1 MSINDL
7 EVTGPD
13 TGPDNQVNTRTEVNT
28 KQNVSEETTSNPTN
42 QSISFNSGDIKK
54 TSFEGLFTNIKGE
67 DARKKAEE
75 RQQEAHD
82 KELDRRRKEFQN
94 QLKQQEKHSK
104 AEIKRRENAEI
115 KAHKKAERD
124 AKRKARSEKI
134 RQNIVF
140 RFFFAK
146 WHKFV
151 TLAVVLA
158 VAIGVPLTFIH
169 VINPSIE
176 KSNTEKQI
184 QAEDDSRNYATE
196 VRERALELWHDNE
209 AYEDANKI
217 FEDEMASHEGL
228 TKFYIGVYYADFLT
242 NYSYEYEKAIEVLD
256 SIADLKGDEESLN
269 VDYYMTYYNIYAALG
284 DTEKMDEYLDIVVK
298 YRPELMEGPIEGA
311 YDEE

>member
-1 MSINDL
+1 MSSLRNEDQKSNTSDVDNKADL
-7 EVTGPD
+7 IFESSEIKNAD
-13 TGPDNQVNTRTEVNT
+13 HSDLFVNV
-28 KQNVSEETTSNPTN
+28 QGEE
-42 QSISFNSGDIKK
+42 
-54 TSFEGLFTNIKGE
+54 
-67 DARKKAEE
+67 ARIRAEQRE
-75 RQQEAHD
+75 QAAHD

-94 QLKQQEKHSK
+94 RLKQQEKHSE

-115 KAHKKAERD
+115 KAHKKAERN
-124 AKRKARSEKI
+124 AKRIARSEKI

-158 VAIGVPLTFIH
+158 VVIGLPLTFIH

-176 KSNTEKQI
+176 KSNTEKQM

-196 VRERALELWHDNE
+196 VRERALELWYDNE

-228 TKFYIGVYYADFLT
+228 AKFYIAVYYADFLT

-256 SIADLKGDEESLN
+256 SVADLKGDEESLN
-269 VDYYMTYYNIYAALG
+269 VDYYMAYYNIYVALG

>member
-1 MSINDL
+1 MY
-7 EVTGPD
+7 
-13 TGPDNQVNTRTEVNT
+13 
-28 KQNVSEETTSNPTN
+28 
-42 QSISFNSGDIKK
+42 
-54 TSFEGLFTNIKGE
+54 
-67 DARKKAEE
+67 
-75 RQQEAHD
+75 
-82 KELDRRRKEFQN
+82 
-94 QLKQQEKHSK
+94 
-104 AEIKRRENAEI
+104 
-115 KAHKKAERD
+115 
-124 AKRKARSEKI
+124 
-134 RQNIVF
+134 
-140 RFFFAK
+140 
-146 WHKFV
+146 KFV

-158 VAIGVPLTFIH
+158 VAIGVPLTFVY

-196 VRERALELWHDNE
+196 VRERALELWNDNE
-209 AYEDANKI
+209 AYEDTNKI

-269 VDYYMTYYNIYAALG
+269 VDYYMTYYNIYVALG
-284 DTEKMDEYLDIVVK
+284 DTEKMDEYLNIVVK